1 MTLSV
6 YKGKKRREELNFRS
20 CLKHLYLKLLL
31 LQFKMSN
38 AKRHKFNI
46 KFISYRI
53 VPNIKREWL
62 LYKGRNVR
70 TV

>member
-1 MTLSV
+1 M
-6 YKGKKRREELNFRS
+6 
-20 CLKHLYLKLLL
+20 KHLYLKLLL

-46 KFISYRI
+46 KFINYRI
-53 VPNIKREWL
+53 VPNIKRDWL